1 LPDQSTFIPLLI
13 ITMLAALVPAL
24 SAQFRRFRVPVV
36 IGEILAGI
44 IIGRSGLDLVKPG
57 PILEFLAEFGF
68 VLLMFLS
75 GLEVDL
81 RALARR
87 GFFQERRRFWQ
98 SPLFLALIGFGLT
111 LAGAAALAFTLGE
124 KGFFRSPFIMGLILS
139 TTSLGIVVPVLKER
153 GLIAKPYGQL
163 MLVAAVVADFITLI
177 ILSVVFGVLR
187 KGLVPQ
193 LLLLLLLS
201 AFFALSL
208 RLGLRA
214 SRVPGLRSLVKELST
229 GTAQMRVRMA
239 IALMVAWA
247 ALAHALGTEVILGAF
262 MAGVIVSL
270 VAGPEESML
279 REKLDALGYGF
290 FIPIFFISVGC
301 RFDLE
306 AMLGSRQG
314 LVLFPLLLAAAYAV
328 KLVPALVY
336 RLAFSWRESIAG
348 GFLLSSRLSLI
359 IAASALALDQGLISD
374 AVNANIIL
382 VAMVTCTL
390 SPILFLR
397 TAPKAAGAERRGY
410 LVVGLNQ
417 LTGPLVERLLRDGE
431 EVTLLGRPEDKPAA
445 PVFPGVTP
453 HFGDPKDEKFLEDL
467 GAGRAAGLVAAMFD
481 SGLNLS
487 VCRLAAHRFGIPV
500 IVARADNHAVMQ
512 AMNALGAR
520 VIQPALATAVALEGA
535 LRFPA
540 TFDMLADHG
549 DNVEIGDVIMRNLM
563 LDGRPLREI
572 RFPGNALV
580 MGLRREGEVLVPH
593 GDTVLRL
600 GDMVMLV
607 GSPESVNQ
615 AGALLTAHS
624 RWSEP

>member
-1 LPDQSTFIPLLI
+1 
-13 ITMLAALVPAL
+13 
-24 SAQFRRFRVPVV
+24 
-36 IGEILAGI
+36 
-44 IIGRSGLDLVKPG
+44 
-57 PILEFLAEFGF
+57 
-68 VLLMFLS
+68 
-75 GLEVDL
+75 
-81 RALARR
+81 
-87 GFFQERRRFWQ
+87 
-98 SPLFLALIGFGLT
+98 
-111 LAGAAALAFTLGE
+111 
-124 KGFFRSPFIMGLILS
+124 
-139 TTSLGIVVPVLKER
+139 
-153 GLIAKPYGQL
+153 
-163 MLVAAVVADFITLI
+163 
-177 ILSVVFGVLR
+177 
-187 KGLVPQ
+187 
-193 LLLLLLLS
+193 
-201 AFFALSL
+201 
-208 RLGLRA
+208 
-214 SRVPGLRSLVKELST
+214 
-229 GTAQMRVRMA
+229 MA

-301 RFDLE
+301 RFDLG
-306 AMLGSRQG
+306 AMLGSSQG

-390 SPILFLR
+390 SPVLFSQV
-397 TAPKAAGAERRGY
+397 APKIPETERRGY
-410 LVVGLNQ
+410 IVVGLNQ
-417 LTGPLVERLLRDGE
+417 LTGPLVERLIRDGE
-431 EVTLLGRPEDKPAA
+431 EVILVGRPEDKSTA

-453 HFGDPKDEKFLEDL
+453 HFGDPTDEKFLENL
-467 GAGRAAGLVAAMFD
+467 GAGRAASLVAAMFD
-481 SGLNLS
+481 SGTNLD

-500 IVARADNHAVMQ
+500 IVARADNHLVMQ
-512 AMNALGAR
+512 AMNAMGVR

-540 TFDMLADHG
+540 TFDMLSDRG
-549 DNVEIGDVIMRNLM
+549 VNVELGCINMRNLM